1 MSIRKLYSINFIVI
15 TLVIISVGTVL
26 LHTVS
31 ANAQTNWNK
40 YISVDKAL
48 KQKNFIDLLFEL
60 NESVAKSREQQN
72 YYKKELADIK
82 QDTTPKTNR
91 IVSLRDGGD
100 IFYLYLELL
109 DREQTITIT
118 VYNMLG
124 KNVLDVY
131 KARPQPDSIPYQ
143 ITVSGPPS
151 LPNGV
156 YLCVVT
162 GKNFRL
168 REKFV
173 ISRR

>member
-1 MSIRKLYSINFIVI
+1 MTI
-15 TLVIISVGTVL
+15 TLVMISVSTFL

-31 ANAQTNWNK
+31 VNAQTNWNK
-40 YISVDKAL
+40 YISVDKTP

-60 NESVAKSREQQN
+60 NESVSKSREHQN
-72 YYKKELADIK
+72 YYKKELADSK
-82 QDTTPKTNR
+82 QDTTPKINR

-109 DREQTITIT
+109 DREQTITIN

-131 KARPQPDSIPYQ
+131 KGRPQPDSIPYQ
-143 ITVSGPPS
+143 IIVSGPPS

>member
-1 MSIRKLYSINFIVI
+1 MSNRRLYSIIVVVV
-15 TLVIISVGTVL
+15 TLVIMSVNTFL
-26 LHTVS
+26 LHTVAVYGQS
-31 ANAQTNWNK
+31 HWNK
-40 YISVDKAL
+40 YISVDKTP

-60 NESVAKSREQQN
+60 NESVSKSREHQN
-72 YYKKELADIK
+72 YYRKELSDTK

-109 DREQTITIT
+109 DREQTITIN

-131 KARPQPDSIPYQ
+131 KGKPQPDSIPYQ
-143 ITVSGPPS
+143 VIVSGPPS